1 MAAAAAW
8 QDGSETDNEASDTD
22 SSRAALPRVVG
33 LGLRAV
39 FDMIKETE
47 TSHPLICQRGLKSLL
62 DVLQGLLPED
72 LRDEPEAVME
82 AMFTSLL
89 DLASRPGNPISIN
102 GNVEEGEEDTF
113 LFMCTV
119 DKTGFVTG
127 GHIRALAC
135 SCLLSLSVAS
145 GSTAHL
151 LRTTA
156 AMLMSPRSYAGELVV
171 MPGEQM
177 SQLVKEVCL
186 GSAKSRPELTL
197 SIKPTNGWQI
207 SLPPLLER
215 SS

>member
-1 MAAAAAW
+1 MFLSQVAAAAAW

-102 GNVEEGEEDTF
+102 GNVEEGEDN
-113 LFMCTV
+113 LVTV
-119 DKTGFVTG
+119 TCVQR
-127 GHIRALAC
+127 I
-135 SCLLSLSVAS
+135 
-145 GSTAHL
+145 
-151 LRTTA
+151 
-156 AMLMSPRSYAGELVV
+156 
-171 MPGEQM
+171 
-177 SQLVKEVCL
+177 
-186 GSAKSRPELTL
+186 
-197 SIKPTNGWQI
+197 
-207 SLPPLLER
+207 
-215 SS
+215 

>member
-22 SSRAALPRVVG
+22 SSRAALPKVVG
-33 LGLRAV
+33 LGLRTV

-102 GNVEEGEEDTF
+102 GNVEEGEED
-113 LFMCTV
+113 LVTV
-119 DKTGFVTG
+119 QVHVFTVQW
-127 GHIRALAC
+127 I
-135 SCLLSLSVAS
+135 
-145 GSTAHL
+145 
-151 LRTTA
+151 
-156 AMLMSPRSYAGELVV
+156 
-171 MPGEQM
+171 
-177 SQLVKEVCL
+177 
-186 GSAKSRPELTL
+186 
-197 SIKPTNGWQI
+197 
-207 SLPPLLER
+207 
-215 SS
+215 

>member
-1 MAAAAAW
+1 MTQYDIITLFLSQVAAAAAW

-22 SSRAALPRVVG
+22 SARAALPRVVG

-62 DVLQGLLPED
+62 DVLQVKSNIYFFIVSYFCFQGLLPED
-72 LRDEPEAVME
+72 LKDEPEAVME

-102 GNVEEGEEDTF
+102 GNVEEGTLIQYKCSD
-113 LFMCTV
+113 V
-119 DKTGFVTG
+119 ITGFVIG

-171 MPGEQM
+171 MPGEQ
-177 SQLVKEVCL
+177 
-186 GSAKSRPELTL
+186 KSKT
-197 SIKPTNGWQI
+197 S
-207 SLPPLLER
+207 
-215 SS
+215 

>member
-22 SSRAALPRVVG
+22 SSRAALPKVVG

-102 GNVEEGEEDTF
+102 GNVEEGEED
-113 LFMCTV
+113 LVTV
-119 DKTGFVTG
+119 QVHVFTVQW
-127 GHIRALAC
+127 I
-135 SCLLSLSVAS
+135 
-145 GSTAHL
+145 
-151 LRTTA
+151 
-156 AMLMSPRSYAGELVV
+156 
-171 MPGEQM
+171 
-177 SQLVKEVCL
+177 
-186 GSAKSRPELTL
+186 
-197 SIKPTNGWQI
+197 
-207 SLPPLLER
+207 
-215 SS
+215 

>member
-8 QDGSETDNEASDTD
+8 QDGSETDNEASDSD
-22 SSRAALPRVVG
+22 SSRAALPKVVG

-102 GNVEEGEEDTF
+102 GNVEEGEED
-113 LFMCTV
+113 LVTV
-119 DKTGFVTG
+119 QVHVFTVQW
-127 GHIRALAC
+127 I
-135 SCLLSLSVAS
+135 
-145 GSTAHL
+145 
-151 LRTTA
+151 
-156 AMLMSPRSYAGELVV
+156 
-171 MPGEQM
+171 
-177 SQLVKEVCL
+177 
-186 GSAKSRPELTL
+186 
-197 SIKPTNGWQI
+197 
-207 SLPPLLER
+207 
-215 SS
+215 

>member
-22 SSRAALPRVVG
+22 SSRAALPKVVG

-102 GNVEEGEEDTF
+102 GNVEEGEEDLVTIHVS
-113 LFMCTV
+113 TV
-119 DKTGFVTG
+119 QWIKLVLLQEATSG
-127 GHIRALAC
+127 RWPAPASSPYRWLA
-135 SCLLSLSVAS
+135 
-145 GSTAHL
+145 GPR
-151 LRTTA
+151 RT
-156 AMLMSPRSYAGELVV
+156 
-171 MPGEQM
+171 
-177 SQLVKEVCL
+177 C
-186 GSAKSRPELTL
+186 
-197 SIKPTNGWQI
+197 
-207 SLPPLLER
+207 
-215 SS
+215 